1 MADEREREGS
11 EDAPRIRVVDRR
23 MLSDDERAGKGAI
36 PPAPSGIV
44 SGSGAS
50 ADTANGGAADSSGT
64 PPKLEIVGGGRQRA
78 QQPEPN
84 EVPDAPPDADFP
96 ADDMDEPLLEPQ
108 QPAPM
113 GEPDDDT
120 PPPMQMVGGAGEAQG
135 MMAGMDGADEEMLSD
150 EEMEQ
155 VRAEMEAAEAEQFA
169 VLEQR
174 MGRPLTEQEKVAV
187 RQEMERQA
195 QSMTSLEVAPMLQ
208 QMMAEVSA
216 RAAVHMGLM
225 PNPYTRLI
233 ARNDTQARLAVDAF
247 GAVFEVLKPHLDAS
261 MQREYARVLN
271 DLRVNFVSLTGASAG
286 GGPSRI
292 IH

>member
-11 EDAPRIRVVDRR
+11 EDAPKIRVVDRR
-23 MLSDDERAGKGAI
+23 MLSDDERAGKGAV
-36 PPAPSGIV
+36 PAASGNIV
-44 SGSGAS
+44 SGGV
-50 ADTANGGAADSSGT
+50 AADSAGA

-78 QQPEPN
+78 QQIEPN

-96 ADDMDEPLLEPQ
+96 ADDTDEPLLEPQ

-120 PPPMQMVGGAGEAQG
+120 PPPMQMVGGTGGASDGING
-135 MMAGMDGADEEMLSD
+135 MDEEMLSD

-174 MGRPLTEQEKVAV
+174 MGRPLTEQEKNAV

-208 QMMAEVSA
+208 QLMAEMSA

-271 DLRVNFVSLTGASAG
+271 DLRVNFVSLTGGPAG